1 MMVLV
6 FFSIFNGN
14 ENLCIIYN
22 IDKSTATISLDT
34 TIHKSFQSFFDFRK
48 QELLDMHETNV
59 TNNYDYVGITQIL
72 NIDIL

>member
-1 MMVLV
+1 MVLV

-14 ENLCIIYN
+14 ENLCTIYN
-22 IDKSTATISLDT
+22 IYKSTATISLDT

-48 QELLDMHETNV
+48 QELFDMHETNV
-59 TNNYDYVGITQIL
+59 TDNYDCVGIAQIL